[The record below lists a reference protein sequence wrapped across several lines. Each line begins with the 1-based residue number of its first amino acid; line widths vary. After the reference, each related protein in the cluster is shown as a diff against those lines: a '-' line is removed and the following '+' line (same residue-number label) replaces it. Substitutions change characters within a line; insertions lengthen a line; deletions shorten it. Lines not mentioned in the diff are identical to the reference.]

1 MRRFMIGRRRVC
13 VCVCVCHVLL
23 LWLQRSVAHKL
34 ANCGLMYD
42 LDSDP
47 IPKVHA
53 GGMSTGTLIDQTTAT
68 H

>member
-1 MRRFMIGRRRVC
+1 M
-13 VCVCVCHVLL
+13 CVCVCHVLL